1 MTRIPVRKPLQVI
14 LVIPLGRPESR
25 AVDDL
30 RRDRARPLLLR
41 ALDGLLRRLALLL
54 VMDEDRRAVL
64 RADVVALAV
73 LRRRVV
79 QAEEE
84 VEDVVVRDLLRIEH
98 DLDRLR
104 VPGAALLHVFVAR
117 VLQRAAGVADARVDH
132 AGQLADQLLDAQEA
146 AAGERCRLGHFF
158 PFWKRWRYCPY
169 PEASSLSTGMK
180 RIDAEFMQ

>member
-64 RADVVALAV
+64 RADVVALPV
-73 LRRRVV
+73 RRRRVV

-84 VEDVVVRDLLRIEH
+84 IEDVVVRDLRRIEH
-98 DLDRLR
+98 DL
-104 VPGAALLHVFVAR
+104 AALGGAGGAGLH
-117 VLQRAAGVADARVDH
+117 L
-132 AGQLADQLLDAQEA
+132 
-146 AAGERCRLGHFF
+146 
-158 PFWKRWRYCPY
+158 
-169 PEASSLSTGMK
+169 
-180 RIDAEFMQ
+180 